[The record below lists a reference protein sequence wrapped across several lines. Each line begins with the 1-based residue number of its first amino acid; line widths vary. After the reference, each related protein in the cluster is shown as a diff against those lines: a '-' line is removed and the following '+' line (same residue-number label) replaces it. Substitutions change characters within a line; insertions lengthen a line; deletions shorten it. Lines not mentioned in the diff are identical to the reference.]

1 MNRKQFLRNS
11 ALAALGGGGL
21 LASCS
26 KDDTGASAA
35 GAAPAGKTYKWKMV
49 TTWPPNFPALGEG
62 ANLLAKWI
70 EEMSAGRIKIR
81 VYGGGELV
89 PALEAFDAVSA
100 GSADIGSGAAYYQ
113 AGKTPAAQFF
123 ASVPFGMNAQ
133 QVNAWIYSGGGQALW
148 EEVYAPFNVQ
158 PFLGGNTGVQMGGW
172 FNKEINSIDD
182 FKGLKMRIPG
192 LGGKVVERAGGSS
205 ITMSG
210 GEIYTNL
217 ETGVI
222 DATEWI
228 GPYHDFKMGFADIAK
243 YYYAPGWHEP
253 GTALEIFINKD
264 RYQELPDDLKAIVR
278 TACARLN
285 IWTLSEF
292 EAQNNAFLQKL
303 INEKKVEL
311 RTFSTETLAGLR
323 TITDEVIGEMSASD
337 PTVKKVYEAYDAFR
351 KQVSAWSAVTEK
363 AFYER
368 IQG

>member
-1 MNRKQFLRNS
+1 MNRKQFLRNAGLATLGGS
-11 ALAALGGGGL
+11 VLAACSKGGGATQA
-21 LASCS
+21 ASS
-26 KDDTGASAA
+26 DTR
-35 GAAPAGKTYKWKMV
+35 TFKWKMV

-70 EEMSAGRIKIR
+70 EQMSNGRIKIR

-113 AGKTPAAQFF
+113 AGKSPAAQFF
-123 ASVPFGMNAQ
+123 ASVPFGMSAQ
-133 QVNAWIYSGGGQALW
+133 HVNAWIYSGGGQALW
-148 EEVYAPFNVQ
+148 EEVYAPFNIQ

-172 FNKEINSIDD
+172 FNKEINSIED

-192 LGGKVVERAGGSS
+192 LGGKVVEKAGGSS
-205 ITMSG
+205 VTMSG

-228 GPYHDFKMGFADIAK
+228 GPYHDYKMGFADIAK

-253 GTALEIFINKD
+253 GTALEIFINKE
-264 RYQELPDDLKAIVR
+264 RFEELPADLQEIVR

-285 IWTLSEF
+285 IWTLCEF
-292 EAQNNAFLQKL
+292 EAQNNVFLQK
-303 INEKKVEL
+303 IRSEKQTEI
-311 RTFSTETLAGLR
+311 RTFSEDTLNALR
-323 TITDEVIGEMSASD
+323 TITKDVIGELTAAD
-337 PTVKKVYEAYDAFR
+337 PLAAKVYSAYDAFH
-351 KQVSAWSAVTEK
+351 KQMTDWKAVNSLST
-363 AFYER
+363 
-368 IQG
+368 

>member
-1 MNRKQFLRNS
+1 MDRKKFIQAS
-11 ALAALGGGGL
+11 ALAVLGGGAML
-21 LASCS
+21 SSCKEDS
-26 KDDTGASAA
+26 GATTDAISSS
-35 GAAPAGKTYKWKMV
+35 KTYKWKMV
-49 TTWPPNFPALGEG
+49 TTWPPGFPVLGEG
-62 ANLLAKWI
+62 ATMLAKWI

-89 PALEAFDAVSA
+89 PALEAFDAVSS

-113 AGKTPAAQFF
+113 AGKTPASQFF

-133 QVNAWIYSGGGQALW
+133 QVNAWIYSGGGQELW
-148 EEVYAPFNVQ
+148 EEVYAPFNIQ

-182 FKGLKMRIPG
+182 FTGLKMRIPG

-205 ITMSG
+205 ITMAG

-253 GTALEIFINKD
+253 GTALEVFINKD
-264 RYQELPDDLKAIVR
+264 RYNELPADLQAIVR

-303 INEKKVEL
+303 VNEKNVEL
-311 RTFSTETLAGLR
+311 RTFSAETLAALR
-323 TITDEVIGEMSASD
+323 GITDEVIGEITAKD
-337 PTVKKVYEAYDAFR
+337 AVAKKVYTAYSSFK
-351 KQVSAWSAVTEK
+351 KQVSAWSEVTEK
-363 AFYER
+363 AFYDR
-368 IQG
+368 IQA